1 MVRFLEMIDVELAG
15 TVRGAI
21 SGSQDAWDQL
31 VERFSGLVW
40 SVARSQSLN
49 TADASDVSQTVW
61 LRLAEHISTLRDPD
75 RVGAWLAV
83 TTRHEAQRVHKRRQ
97 FQVPVSTERLV
108 RLPEANP
115 RPPEADLVASEDSAA
130 LWKAFG
136 TLGEACRS
144 LLRMLI
150 NDPPPSYAVVSETL
164 GLPVGS
170 IGPTRSRCLHH
181 LREQFELAEAQPL
194 AVGRDAAP

>member
-1 MVRFLEMIDVELAG
+1 MIDVELAG
-15 TVRGAI
+15 TVREAI
-21 SGSQDAWDQL
+21 SGSQEAWDQL

-40 SVARSQSLN
+40 SVARSQSLD

-61 LRLAEHISTLRDPD
+61 LRLAERIGTLRDPE

-97 FQVPVSTERLV
+97 FQVPVSHERLV
-108 RLPEANP
+108 RLPEVNP
-115 RPPEADLVASEDSAA
+115 RQPEAAVVAAEDSAA

-136 TLGEACRS
+136 LLGEACRS

-150 NDPPPSYAVVSETL
+150 SDPPPSYAVVSETL
-164 GLPVGS
+164 GLPIGS

-181 LREQFELAEAQPL
+181 LREQFEAEEMRPRRAG
-194 AVGRDAAP
+194 ADAAP